1 MTDEIQQ
8 CDEFQQRDEIEQR
21 VEESKIESSREE
33 RGLGSKRGLP
43 PEVLDESDPR
53 VVLLR
58 ELAEEAA
65 VSLYDVVFPPGR
77 SGVVQVLIAPR
88 VSSSSE
94 IGHDDC
100 NRLARLVLDSERVEE
115 LLPGS
120 ATLEVSSPGI
130 NRAIRSV
137 VQLKGA
143 IGERIRISAQK
154 YRDDETGDQIVARNK
169 VSTSSNEGAQT
180 FGAGVIRGVLQELT
194 SDGLKMVDEVRK
206 RVIFVAI
213 GDVKEA
219 RVDFPFD
226 MGGGKTR

>member
-8 CDEFQQRDEIEQR
+8 G
-21 VEESKIESSREE
+21 VEESKNESSPEKMA
-33 RGLGSKRGLP
+33 LGSKRGLP
-43 PEVLDESDPR
+43 FEVLDDSDPR

-58 ELAEEAA
+58 ELAAEAA

-77 SGVVQVLIAPR
+77 SGVVRVLIAPR
-88 VSSSSE
+88 GSSSSE

-100 NRLARLVLDSERVEE
+100 NRLARLILDSERVED

-137 VQLKGA
+137 VQLTGA
-143 IGERIRISAQK
+143 VGERIRISAQK
-154 YRDDETGDQIVARNK
+154 YSDDETGDRIVAQSK
-169 VSTSSNEGAQT
+169 VASSSNEGAQT
-180 FGAGVIRGVLQELT
+180 FGAGVVRGVLQEVT
-194 SDGLKMVDEVRK
+194 GEGLKMVDEVRK

-219 RVDFPFD
+219 RVDFPFN
-226 MGGGKTR
+226 MGGGKTQ

>member
-1 MTDEIQQ
+1 MTDET
-8 CDEFQQRDEIEQR
+8 QQRGDEP
-21 VEESKIESSREE
+21 KKKSSLEE
-33 RGLGSKRGLP
+33 RAPRSKKGLP
-43 PEVLDESDPR
+43 LEVLDESDPR

-77 SGVVQVLIAPR
+77 SGVVQVLIASR
-88 VSSSSE
+88 VARSSE

-100 NRLARLVLDSERVEE
+100 NRLARLILESERVEE

-143 IGERIRISAQK
+143 VGERIRISTQK
-154 YRDDETGDQIVARNK
+154 YRDDETDDQIRDRLKVA
-169 VSTSSNEGAQT
+169 TSSSEGAET
-180 FGAGVIRGVLQELT
+180 FGAGVVRGVLQEVT
-194 SDGLKMVDEVRK
+194 GEGLKMVDEARK
-206 RVIFVAI
+206 RVVFVAI

-219 RVDFPFD
+219 RVDFQFD
-226 MGGGKTR
+226 MGGGNTR

>member
-8 CDEFQQRDEIEQR
+8 CDGIQQC

-33 RGLGSKRGLP
+33 RALGSKLGLP
-43 PEVLDESDPR
+43 LEVLNESDPR

-58 ELAEEAA
+58 EIAEEAA
-65 VSLYDVVFPPGR
+65 VSLYDVVFPPSR
-77 SGVVQVLIAPR
+77 SGVVQVLISPR
-88 VSSSSE
+88 FSASSE

-100 NRLARLVLDSERVEE
+100 NRLARLILDSERVEE

-137 VQLKGA
+137 VQLRGA
-143 IGERIRISAQK
+143 IGERIRISAHK
-154 YRDDETGDQIVARNK
+154 FRDDETGDQIVARSK
-169 VSTSSNEGAQT
+169 LTTSSNEGAQM
-180 FGAGVIRGVLQELT
+180 FGAGVVRGVLQEVT
-194 SDGLKMVDEVRK
+194 SDGLKMVDEARK

-213 GDVKEA
+213 CDVKEA
-219 RVDFPFD
+219 RVDFPFN
-226 MGGGKTR
+226 MSGGKAR